1 MHEKLNIPKKLQKEI
16 FNGEY
21 GMVDEQIIMAPF
33 ASSFRF
39 QSQTDTSLKN
49 ADCQSFDMNIYNFI
63 E

>member
-1 MHEKLNIPKKLQKEI
+1 
-16 FNGEY
+16 
-21 GMVDEQIIMAPF
+21 MVDEQIIMAPF